1 MMYGEFVE
9 RTGVYVSIGEFGIIN
24 DMYMLADVGKDDF
37 CKLWVKMN
45 FSRVKDAKEQK
56 AKEEKEAKEQKAKE
70 EKEAKAIEYITKVQ
84 NKLAAKLN
92 KDFMV
97 NFNMLAI
104 HVIGSASYKKLVD
117 AMHVCGIIEI
127 DEYCPLGLYV
137 YTLDNS
143 INEYWEKVAEKHI

>member
-1 MMYGEFVE
+1 MYGEFVE
-9 RTGVYVSIGEFGIIN
+9 RTGVYVSIAEFDAIVEVYN
-24 DMYMLADVGKDDF
+24 NSDVDKDEF
-37 CKLWVKMN
+37 CKLWAKMN
-45 FSRVKDAKEQK
+45 FARV
-56 AKEEKEAKEQKAKE
+56 
-70 EKEAKAIEYITKVQ
+70 KEAKAIEYITKVH

-127 DEYCPLGLYV
+127 DEYCPLGHYV
-137 YTLDNS
+137 TTLDNS
-143 INEYWEKVAEKHI
+143 INEYLEKVAEKHI

>member
-45 FSRVKDAKEQK
+45 FSRVKD
-56 AKEEKEAKEQKAKE
+56 AKEQKAKE

>member
-9 RTGVYVSIGEFGIIN
+9 RTGVYVSIDEFNTIVEVYN
-24 DMYMLADVGKDDF
+24 NSDVDKDEF
-37 CKLWVKMN
+37 CKLWAKMN
-45 FSRVKDAKEQK
+45 FVRVKA
-56 AKEEKEAKEQKAKE
+56 AKEQKAKE
-70 EKEAKAIEYITKVQ
+70 EKEAKAIEYITKIY
-84 NKLAAKLN
+84 NKLSAKLN

-127 DEYCPLGLYV
+127 DEYCPLGHYV
-137 YTLDNS
+137 NTLDNS
-143 INEYWEKVAEKHI
+143 INEYWEKTAEKHI

>member
-1 MMYGEFVE
+1 MMYNEFVE
-9 RTGVYVSIGEFGIIN
+9 RVGMEVSSSEFEIIN
-24 DMYMLADVGKDDF
+24 NMYMLADVDKDDF
-37 CKLWVKMN
+37 CKLWAKMN
-45 FSRVKDAKEQK
+45 FARVKA
-56 AKEEKEAKEQKAKE
+56 AKEQKAKE

-84 NKLAAKLN
+84 NKLSAKLN

-127 DEYCPLGLYV
+127 DEYCPLGHYV
-137 YTLDNS
+137 ATLDNS

>member
-1 MMYGEFVE
+1 MYNEFVE
-9 RTGVYVSIGEFGIIN
+9 RVGMEVSSSEFEIIN
-24 DMYMLADVGKDDF
+24 EMYTFSDVDKDEF
-37 CKLWVKMN
+37 CKLWAKMN
-45 FSRVKDAKEQK
+45 FARVKA
-56 AKEEKEAKEQKAKE
+56 AKEQKAKE
-70 EKEAKAIEYITKVQ
+70 EKEAKAIEYITKVH
-84 NKLAAKLN
+84 NKLSAKLN

-127 DEYCPLGLYV
+127 DEYCPLGYYV
-137 YTLDNS
+137 NTLDNS

>member
-45 FSRVKDAKEQK
+45 FSRVKA
-56 AKEEKEAKEQKAKE
+56 AKEQKAKE

-84 NKLAAKLN
+84 NKLSAKLN

-127 DEYCPLGLYV
+127 DEYCPLGHYV
-137 YTLDNS
+137 ATLDNS

>member
-9 RTGVYVSIGEFGIIN
+9 RTGVYVSIGEFGTIN
-24 DMYMLADVGKDDF
+24 DMYLLADVGKDDF

-45 FSRVKDAKEQK
+45 FARVKA
-56 AKEEKEAKEQKAKE
+56 AKEQKAKE

-84 NKLAAKLN
+84 NKLSAKLN

-127 DEYCPLGLYV
+127 DEYCPLGHYV
-137 YTLDNS
+137 TTLDNS

>member
-1 MMYGEFVE
+1 MMYNEFVE
-9 RTGVYVSIGEFGIIN
+9 RVGMEVSSSEFEIIN
-24 DMYMLADVGKDDF
+24 EMYTFSDVDKDEF
-37 CKLWVKMN
+37 CKLWAKMN
-45 FSRVKDAKEQK
+45 HVRITFAKEK
-56 AKEEKEAKEQKAKE
+56 KKKE
-70 EKEAKAIEYITKVQ
+70 EKEAKAIEYITKVH
-84 NKLAAKLN
+84 NKLSAKLN

-127 DEYCPLGLYV
+127 DAYCPLGYYV
-137 YTLDNS
+137 STLDNS

>member
-1 MMYGEFVE
+1 MMYNEFVE
-9 RTGVYVSIGEFGIIN
+9 RVGMEVSSSEFEIIN
-24 DMYMLADVGKDDF
+24 NMYMFADVDKDEF
-37 CKLWVKMN
+37 CKLWAKMN
-45 FSRVKDAKEQK
+45 FARIKT
-56 AKEEKEAKEQKAKE
+56 AKEQKAKE
-70 EKEAKAIEYITKVQ
+70 EKEAKAIEYITKVY
-84 NKLAAKLN
+84 NKLSTKLN

-137 YTLDNS
+137 STLDTS
-143 INEYWEKVAEKHI
+143 INEYWDRVAEKHI

>member
-1 MMYGEFVE
+1 MMYNEFVE
-9 RTGVYVSIGEFGIIN
+9 RVGMEVSSSEFEIIN
-24 DMYMLADVGKDDF
+24 EMYTFSDVDKDVF
-37 CKLWVKMN
+37 CKLWAKMN
-45 FSRVKDAKEQK
+45 HVRITFAKEK
-56 AKEEKEAKEQKAKE
+56 KKKEEKEE
-70 EKEAKAIEYITKVQ
+70 KAIEYITKVY
-84 NKLAAKLN
+84 NKLSTKLN

-127 DEYCPLGLYV
+127 DEYCPLGHYV
-137 YTLDNS
+137 STLDTS

>member
-1 MMYGEFVE
+1 MMYSEFVE
-9 RTGVYVSIGEFGIIN
+9 RTGVYVGIAEFDAIVEVYN
-24 DMYMLADVGKDDF
+24 NSDVDKDEF
-37 CKLWVKMN
+37 CKLWAKMN
-45 FSRVKDAKEQK
+45 FARVKAEKEQK
-56 AKEEKEAKEQKAKE
+56 AKEA
-70 EKEAKAIEYITKVQ
+70 KEAKAIEYITKMY
-84 NKLAAKLN
+84 NKLSTKLN

-127 DEYCPLGLYV
+127 DEYCTLGHYV
-137 YTLDNS
+137 STLDTS